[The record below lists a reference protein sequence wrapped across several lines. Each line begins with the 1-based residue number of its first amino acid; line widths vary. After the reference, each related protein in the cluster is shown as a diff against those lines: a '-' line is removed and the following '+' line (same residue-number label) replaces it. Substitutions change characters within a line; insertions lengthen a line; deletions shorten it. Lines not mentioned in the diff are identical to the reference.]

1 MVTRTV
7 KINSHSL
14 LRARDQQRL
23 ELYALTQLLSTC
35 LELGLRMPAPYCLAY
50 LITIRGKQTGPLIA
64 LIVIPF
70 GVNQNRNI
78 FLTCYLNELLHLF
91 ECAFSVIRK
100 QDRKST
106 RLNSSHVAIPYAVF
120 CWK

>member
-1 MVTRTV
+1 
-7 KINSHSL
+7 
-14 LRARDQQRL
+14 
-23 ELYALTQLLSTC
+23 
-35 LELGLRMPAPYCLAY
+35 MPAPYCLAY

-100 QDRKST
+100 HHNIVPSELFFHTLLYIAQRSWAGILLKI
-106 RLNSSHVAIPYAVF
+106 NSDELLLTTDDAQLECGGPLGIGDHLLVNPLTL
-120 CWK
+120 